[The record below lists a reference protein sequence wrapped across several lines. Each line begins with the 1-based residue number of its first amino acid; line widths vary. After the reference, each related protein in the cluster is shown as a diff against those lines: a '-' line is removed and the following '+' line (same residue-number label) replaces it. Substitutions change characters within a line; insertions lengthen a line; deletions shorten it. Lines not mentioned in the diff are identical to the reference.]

1 MNCDERLGTGYCSE
15 TNLVYQIAVGVS
27 DCSVLGDTDG
37 FFNLFKKNHITGQ
50 LLKYYSLIVDFE
62 LQHMHS

>member
-37 FFNLFKKNHITGQ
+37 FFNLFKK
-50 LLKYYSLIVDFE
+50 KSYYWTIIEIL
-62 LQHMHS
+62 

>member
-1 MNCDERLGTGYCSE
+1 MMNGDREEGIGCWLGTGYCSE

-37 FFNLFKKNHITGQ
+37 FFNLFKK
-50 LLKYYSLIVDFE
+50 KSYYWTIIEIL
-62 LQHMHS
+62 